1 MPGYLD
7 QYGVGEEE
15 RNRIVIRS
23 AVAIIVAVCVAAL
36 AWYLF
41 KNQHQQNVV
50 KTFLKAV
57 RSGNYQGAYRDWGC
71 DVSKSCS
78 AYSFKTFMSD
88 WGPNAA
94 NGGAPDPSVLGL
106 SDAESCNNGVLLTVA
121 VNHTRTEALWVD
133 KGNDAISYAPYPI
146 CPHKSPFSIMI
157 HRTVG
162 VLRKPFLK

>member
-7 QYGVGEEE
+7 QYGAGEEE
-15 RNRIVIRS
+15 RNRIVVRS
-23 AVAIIVAVCVAAL
+23 VIAIVVIVCVTAL

-41 KNQHQQNVV
+41 KNRHQENVV

-57 RSGNYQGAYRDWGC
+57 RTGDYRAAYHDWGC
-71 DVSKSCS
+71 GDQKRCS
-78 AYSFKTFMSD
+78 AYSFDSFMSD
-88 WGPNAA
+88 WGPNAS
-94 NGGAPDPSVLGL
+94 NGGAPDPSVLGI

-121 VNHTRTEALWVD
+121 VNHKRTEALWVE
-133 KGNDAISYAPYPI
+133 KGEDAISYAPYPI

-162 VLRKPFLK
+162 VLRKPLLK